1 MAKSL
6 KDTKTLNFV
15 YETQSDEPFYL
26 FLETATYLLD
36 VPHYHDSFEL
46 VYLIHGNSKVH
57 VGNKSF
63 PLHAGDIFIANSQQ
77 VHFYENP
84 PEDKL
89 ALIVVFG
96 RKYLHSFKQ
105 LYQGQP
111 FPPLLTNKKY
121 NKEIYEL
128 LLQWLNF
135 ADKTFLTDCA
145 FANLLL
151 DKLIKLYGFSDPND
165 HNAIQTLATT
175 FINYINENYDK
186 PLKLEDTAHHFG
198 YSKEYF
204 SKLFKQTVGKN
215 FLSFV
220 NATRTQK
227 AMEMMG
233 DTEKKHSIQEIC
245 TACGFNNPVS
255 LYRNLKK
262 NIPPSK

>member
-46 VYLIHGNSKVH
+46 IYLIHGKSKAH
-57 VGNKSF
+57 VGNKSY
-63 PLHAGDIFIANSQQ
+63 PLNAGDIFIVNSQQ

-84 PEDKL
+84 PEDKE

-111 FPPLLTNKKY
+111 FPPLLRNKKY
-121 NKEIYEL
+121 NQEIYEL
-128 LLQWLNF
+128 LLKWLDF
-135 ADKTFLTDCA
+135 EEKTFLSDCA

-151 DKLIKLYGFSDPND
+151 DKIIKLYGFSTPDD
-165 HNAIQTLATT
+165 HNAVHTLATK
-175 FINYINENYDK
+175 FINYINENYEK
-186 PLKLEDTAHHFG
+186 PLTLEETAQHFG
-198 YSKEYF
+198 YSREYF
-204 SKLFKQTVGKN
+204 SKLFKRTVGKN
-215 FLSFV
+215 FLPFV

-227 AMEMMG
+227 AMELIA
-233 DTEKKHSIQEIC
+233 DAEKKHSIQEIC
-245 TACGFNNPVS
+245 ATCGFNNPVS

-262 NIPPSK
+262 NTPPTK